1 MEIKNLIKSQQMKKK
16 KPKQVQ
22 KKGKSTSN
30 GKGDSPRSCYSRKF
44 KDNYDSIDWGKK
56 KKGS

>member
-1 MEIKNLIKSQQMKKK
+1 MKKK